1 MLISQAQADTVLVAT
16 AVAIPVLTLTY
27 LATDRERFL
36 LSRGM
41 SGQPLDAVK
50 PDPRLLDL
58 EAEANPKNE
67 KQEKVETLQELP
79 WRLAVER
86 MDAFL
91 VGQPPIAS

>member
-1 MLISQAQADTVLVAT
+1 
-16 AVAIPVLTLTY
+16 
-27 LATDRERFL
+27 
-36 LSRGM
+36 M
-41 SGQPLDAVK
+41 SGQPFDAVK

-91 VGQPPIAS
+91 GLIFALAAGLAFFLNLLGVHSRGLCDTPAWLGG